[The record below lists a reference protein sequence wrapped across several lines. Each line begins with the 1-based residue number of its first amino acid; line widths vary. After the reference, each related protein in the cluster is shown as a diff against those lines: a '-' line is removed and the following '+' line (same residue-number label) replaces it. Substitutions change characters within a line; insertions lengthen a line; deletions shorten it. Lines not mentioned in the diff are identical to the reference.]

1 MSSRLKTQERNKK
14 KTEKVGGEMTQERM
28 QEEKVIKGDR
38 TQEKA
43 NIPYEMRRLRG

>member
-1 MSSRLKTQERNKK
+1 
-14 KTEKVGGEMTQERM
+14 M

-43 NIPYEMRRLRG
+43 NIPYEMRRLRGWWIEVGETNGFNIRRKGGLS